1 MLRHTHTHT
10 CGHTQT
16 CPHME
21 CIESFFTLQFVLWQ
35 LLRTWLWP
43 ELTEHLRPPAHR
55 RTHPHTKRVRQRKSV
70 TVSWP
75 WAPWDSQTPLWKTDT
90 DHTQKKKKNSEQCRL
105 SFLSLSRPTLR
116 KRATHKTTREVMD
129 YFLGDTLQ
137 NPLPYMHAH
146 NVATS
151 KIRAE

>member
-1 MLRHTHTHT
+1 MLKRT
-10 CGHTQT
+10 HTQT

-35 LLRTWLWP
+35 LLCTWLWP

-55 RTHPHTKRVRQRKSV
+55 RTHTHAWNRPSAEVGDRELTLSTMGLPNSTVKDRHTKK
-70 TVSWP
+70 
-75 WAPWDSQTPLWKTDT
+75 
-90 DHTQKKKKNSEQCRL
+90 HSEQCRL

-116 KRATHKTTREVMD
+116 KRATHKTTRKVMD

-137 NPLPYMHAH
+137 NPLPYMRVH